1 MKKNRLHSMIYK
13 HYEIHETPFIKW
25 KQYKKQKNSRAKL
38 LFKFRNIN
46 SQYKTVLFSFEYAT
60 IDCNIICIKFEK

>member
-1 MKKNRLHSMIYK
+1 MVYK
-13 HYEIHETPFIKW
+13 HYEIHETRLIKW
-25 KQYKKQKNSRAKL
+25 KQNNKQRNFRAKL
-38 LFKFRNIN
+38 LFKFRKIN